1 MVSLKSN
8 HARAI
13 STTLSKIEK
22 DIAEIEM
29 HIKNRPQGR
38 MYEVVDDLS
47 DARREEL
54 LAKIVLLREFIQQF
68 ADELSLKAHRT
79 SLGAIIGGKLA
90 IDWANACDIQPE
102 KLKAYGA
109 VDPDV
114 TRAINPHVQR
124 LMEVLS

>member
-22 DIAEIEM
+22 DITEIEM
-29 HIKNRPQGR
+29 HIEHRPQGR

-47 DARREEL
+47 GTRREEL
-54 LAKIVLLREFIQQF
+54 LAKIALLRELIQQF
-68 ADELSLKAHRT
+68 ADELGLRAHRT

-90 IDWANACDIQPE
+90 VDWANACDIQPE
-102 KLKAYGA
+102 KLRAYGA
-109 VDPDV
+109 IDSDV

-124 LMEVLS
+124 LMQALS